1 MRPHK
6 MLGKNAFA
14 ICMLFFLF
22 AGMTLFAEE
31 RKFYFGEDSKDGFVK
46 VTPDLVYGEKSCWG
60 YDLRTRPAGNNPF
73 FFSVDLPEGSYRVT
87 LLLGNEY
94 HATHTTIRSESRR
107 LMLQN
112 IETAAGEFI
121 TRSFTVHIRNMRI
134 DTTQSVR
141 IKPREVGKL
150 NWDDKLTLEINGM
163 NPGVREMTI
172 CSVEVPTIFLAG
184 NSTVTDQDHE
194 PWCGWGQMLPRFL
207 NEGVVVANYA
217 ESGEAGNTF
226 ISAGRFAKILTQMKE
241 GDYLF
246 IEFGHNDQKQKGPD
260 RGPYTSYK
268 QSLKQMIEGTRA
280 KGAKPVLVTP
290 MHRRRFDETGKIIN
304 TLGDYPDAVRQ
315 LAAEENVLLIDLNEM
330 SKTLY
335 EAWGPE
341 ISKKAFVH
349 YPAGTFPGQHE
360 ALEDNTHFNTF
371 GGDQIC
377 KCILR
382 GIQES
387 DSPLKEFIVTEFD
400 TFDPAHS
407 DKADDFYIPPT
418 PFYTLTKPE
427 GN

>member
-1 MRPHK
+1 MFYKIQAIFSLLMFFGLHSVAGESNGEVLK
-6 MLGKNAFA
+6 FCFGKDSREGF
-14 ICMLFFLF
+14 IQV
-22 AGMTLFAEE
+22 AGD
-31 RKFYFGEDSKDGFVK
+31 R
-46 VTPDLVYGEKSCWG
+46 VYGEENSWG
-60 YDLRTRPAGNNPF
+60 YDLNTTPAGNSSY
-73 FFSVDLPEGSYRVT
+73 FFSVALPEGNYRVT
-87 LLLGNEY
+87 VLLGNNSDV
-94 HATHTTIRSESRR
+94 TNTTIRSESRR
-107 LMLQN
+107 LMLEN
-112 IETAAGEFI
+112 VHTNPGEFV
-121 TRSFTVHIRNMRI
+121 TRSFNVNIRNRQI
-134 DTTQSVR
+134 DKERSVR
-141 IKPREVGKL
+141 LKTREIGKL
-150 NWDDKLTLEINGM
+150 NWDDKLTLEINGK
-163 NPGVREMTI
+163 NPGVREMI
-172 CSVEVPTIFLAG
+172 IRSVDLPTIFLAG
-184 NSTVTDQDHE
+184 NSTVTDQDNE

-207 NEGVVVANYA
+207 NEDVVVANYA
-217 ESGEAGNTF
+217 ESGEAGNSF
-226 ISAGRFAKILTQMKE
+226 ISAGRFDKILTQMKE

-280 KGAKPVLVTP
+280 RGGTPVLVTP

-315 LAAEENVLLIDLNEM
+315 LAAEEHVLLIDLNEM

-341 ISKKAFVH
+341 ESKKAFVH
-349 YPAGTFPGQHE
+349 YPAGTFPGQNE

-377 KCILR
+377 KCMLR

-400 TFDPAHS
+400 TFDPAHP

-418 PFYTLTKPE
+418 PFHSLTKPE

>member
-1 MRPHK
+1 MIQYK
-6 MLGKNAFA
+6 KSGKAAFA
-14 ICMLFFLF
+14 MCLLFILST
-22 AGMTLFAEE
+22 GMTLFAEE
-31 RKFYFGEDSKDGFVK
+31 RKFYFGDGSKDGFVK

-60 YDLRTRPAGNNPF
+60 YDLQTKPEGNNPF

-87 LLLGNEY
+87 LLLGNEH
-94 HATHTTIRSESRR
+94 HATSTTVRSESRR
-107 LMLQN
+107 LMLEN
-112 IETAAGEFI
+112 VETAAGEFI
-121 TRSFTVHIRNMRI
+121 SRSFTVNIRNIRI
-134 DTTQSVR
+134 DATRSVR

-150 NWDDKLTLEINGM
+150 NWDDKLTLEINGK
-163 NPGVREMTI
+163 NPGVREMI
-172 CSVEVPTIFLAG
+172 IRSVDLPTIFLAG
-184 NSTVTDQDHE
+184 NSTVTDQDNE

-207 NEGVVVANYA
+207 NEDVVVANYA
-217 ESGEAGNTF
+217 ESGEAGNSF
-226 ISAGRFAKILTQMKE
+226 ISAGRFDKILTQMKE

-246 IEFGHNDQKQKGPD
+246 IEFGHNDQKQKGAD

-280 KGAKPVLVTP
+280 RGGTPVLVTP

-315 LAAEENVLLIDLNEM
+315 LAAEEHVLLIDLNEM

-341 ISKKAFVH
+341 ESKKAFVH
-349 YPAGTFPGQHE
+349 YPAGTFSGQNE

-371 GGDQIC
+371 GANQIC
-377 KCILR
+377 KCMLR
-382 GIQES
+382 GIQKS

-400 TFDPAHS
+400 TFDPAHP

-418 PFYTLTKPE
+418 PFYSLTKPE